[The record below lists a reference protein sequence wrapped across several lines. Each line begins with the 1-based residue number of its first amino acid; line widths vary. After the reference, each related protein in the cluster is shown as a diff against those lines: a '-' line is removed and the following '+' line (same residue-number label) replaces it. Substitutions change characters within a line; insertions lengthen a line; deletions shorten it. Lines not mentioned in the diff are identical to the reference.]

1 LYHVW
6 SWVSMITLQYYDIL
20 YKMQLFCWFA
30 FSLLNLDNMKKSWIL
45 CALNFIASLSLATL
59 PVTDISYVFYEAQ
72 DSALRLTVWNPAVI
86 ASVAVPNVYL
96 ARREAFTGTARY
108 SASNGLQHN
117 RYLILFG
124 V

>member
-1 LYHVW
+1 MCIKFHRQPKPRH
-6 SWVSMITLQYYDIL
+6 ITSN
-20 YKMQLFCWFA
+20 C
-30 FSLLNLDNMKKSWIL
+30 
-45 CALNFIASLSLATL
+45 
-59 PVTDISYVFYEAQ
+59 DISYVFYEAQ